1 MQRFTAA
8 AAATTPPF
16 AWPACL
22 AAIFL
27 CSFAVSHP
35 CLAHNFMLNMS
46 AVTCGG
52 APTIAPVVPQS
63 PPPPAASY
71 PQCMQLTVTLR
82 ILSVSISA
90 STAHA
95 IFKLRPYR
103 PLTWPTAMAMIRA
116 KLHKFCNSSNSK
128 KTVPKRCQVK

>member
-1 MQRFTAA
+1 MWR
-8 AAATTPPF
+8 
-16 AWPACL
+16 
-22 AAIFL
+22 
-27 CSFAVSHP
+27 
-35 CLAHNFMLNMS
+35 
-46 AVTCGG
+46 
-52 APTIAPVVPQS
+52 S
-63 PPPPAASY
+63 PNDSPSRAPPPAASY

-116 KLHKFCNSSNSK
+116 KLHKFSNSSNSK